1 MPLLRSYLPAADEGA
16 FLNHWRGSDAGP
28 LGRRDRGSDSGVWC
42 AEVANSRNANGR
54 VGARLRVWRR
64 TFGGSSPERGLF
76 VSRTAPAKQAELRRR
91 LPGTKKTLGRMT
103 LSLVHAQSSMSHA
116 RQPFSRGAVVTGVK
130 VKRSAVKYPPELN
143 RSVDTRRVKWEIVK
157 PWIAARVTELLTVE
171 DDVLIAMIYN
181 LLEQDQVHKNGLYV
195 YSQLHTFLEKHTDVF
210 MRELWDMLVSANGNP
225 SGIPQK
231 FIDEKAAELRRQK
244 AVADE
249 LRRRQRESDDAA
261 RRQRVKS
268 ETRPDV
274 KPDVKPERGE
284 VRDQGEGRLPRQDR
298 DDRFRRRRDDSWE
311 RRYRSRS
318 RSRSPRPQS
327 RNRRDWDDRPTRG
340 RSRDGD
346 RARGVGNSD
355 RRRERS

>member
-1 MPLLRSYLPAADEGA
+1 MGRSERVTDGAA
-16 FLNHWRGSDAGP
+16 
-28 LGRRDRGSDSGVWC
+28 WC
-42 AEVANSRNANGR
+42 AEVATWRKPMDVLTRASAYATHFWRLFTRKCGEVLARDFFRRSLSSKRAQKEKLR
-54 VGARLRVWRR
+54 VARL
-64 TFGGSSPERGLF
+64 LHL
-76 VSRTAPAKQAELRRR
+76 LRA
-91 LPGTKKTLGRMT
+91 L
-103 LSLVHAQSSMSHA
+103 ASMSHA
-116 RQPFSRGAVVTGVK
+116 RQPFSRGAIVTGVK
-130 VKRSAVKYPPELN
+130 AKRSAVKHPPELN
-143 RSVDTRRVKWEIVK
+143 RSVDTRRVKWEIIK